1 MSNDNPYQV
10 VITSE
15 MIEASMKRARIQRSK
30 AMWSLL
36 QRLFSRPEQAGADEA
51 EVRHATKSGLRLG

>member
-1 MSNDNPYQV
+1 MSNNNPYTS

-15 MIEASMKRARIQRSK
+15 MIEASIKRARLERSK

-36 QRLFSRPEQAGADEA
+36 SRLFSRPEHKADE
-51 EVRHATKSGLRLG
+51 VDIQHAAKSGFRLG